1 VLLLGDIRTV
11 FDRREVE
18 RISTADLIAALGGF
32 EESPW
37 GEWWLDAKT
46 DGMLRT
52 APRRLAQLLKPFGIR
67 SRDVRT
73 NGSKKGYKLEDFQD
87 AWERFLPPSRP
98 SATSATSAT
107 TGSHKQR
114 DVADVADVADTREPP
129 DWDALGGRD
138 RFCEAC
144 TTPSCAPRSTTAR
157 SSCSW
162 TRNTTPARPAGRSTT
177 DE

>member
-1 VLLLGDIRTV
+1 
-11 FDRREVE
+11 
-18 RISTADLIAALGGF
+18 
-32 EESPW
+32 
-37 GEWWLDAKT
+37 
-46 DGMLRT
+46 MLRT

-144 TTPSCAPRSTTAR
+144 TTPEL
-157 SSCSW
+157 CSEEHYCQELVLLDEEHD
-162 TRNTTPARPAGRSTT
+162 AGEAGRKEH
-177 DE
+177 DR